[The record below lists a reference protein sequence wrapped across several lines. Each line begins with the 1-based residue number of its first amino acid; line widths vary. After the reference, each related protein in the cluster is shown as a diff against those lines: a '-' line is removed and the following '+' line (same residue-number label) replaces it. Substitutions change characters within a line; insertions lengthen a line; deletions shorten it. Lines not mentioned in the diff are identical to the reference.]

1 MGRVAARVSKEVLD
15 VVLQKFNSMPEK
27 AGAASLT
34 LNDAFFSL
42 KPAISDMQK
51 KGYSLNEILDLLR
64 ESGVSVGMTKLKE
77 VISKPRKKR
86 VVVADIKNPPPQKP
100 IIHKTPAVQ
109 DPDEK

>member
-1 MGRVAARVSKEVLD
+1 
-15 VVLQKFNSMPEK
+15 
-27 AGAASLT
+27 
-34 LNDAFFSL
+34 
-42 KPAISDMQK
+42 
-51 KGYSLNEILDLLR
+51 
-64 ESGVSVGMTKLKE
+64 MTKLKE